1 MSHTDLR
8 DFEPEAVFQVPGFE
22 GDDTPLSIAIAKAGG
37 GTLGRAYPGLWQA
50 VAAYGG
56 RELYRGGDLNIGRPH
71 THRQAAAVLAQ
82 FLAAEHEGT
91 SLDARLTAWA
101 AGDLD

>member
-1 MSHTDLR
+1 MTYTDLR
-8 DFEPEAVFQVPGFE
+8 DFEPEITLEIPGFD
-22 GDDTPLSIAIAKAGG
+22 GDDEPLSIAIAKVGG

-50 VAAYGG
+50 VAAYGS

-91 SLDARLTAWA
+91 SLDARLTVWA
-101 AGDLD
+101 ADNLQ